1 MFKTYTAQ
9 NAAEAEYVENAIKQA
24 CYFAG
29 RIDNGLD
36 IDTNAPDSIISEA
49 VRDYFMSKFSK

>member
-9 NAAEAEYVENAIKQA
+9 NSSEAEFVELAIKSA

-29 RIDNGLD
+29 RLDNGLE
-36 IDTNAPDSIISEA
+36 IDTNAPDNIVSEA
-49 VRDYFMSKFSK
+49 VRDYYLSKSNK

>member
-9 NAAEAEYVENAIKQA
+9 NAAEAEYVETFIKAA

-29 RIDNGLD
+29 RIDDGLE
-36 IDTNAPDSIISEA
+36 IDTNAPDNIVSEA
-49 VRDYFMSKFSK
+49 VRDYMMDKFSK